1 MKKVFNQQLH
11 KKVKRLVAGLLA
23 TCCSLLA
30 YSQDIN
36 FSQFYELPLLRNPAL
51 SGMFTGDLR
60 ITSAFRNQWGAVTVP
75 YRTQALGAEL
85 KFGVSS
91 VDYLS
96 IGVQVT
102 NDVAGDS
109 KLGKTAVLPAL
120 TFHKS
125 INGDKDTYLSLGFLG
140 GPVQQRFDPSKL
152 TFDDQF
158 VNGSYSPTNPT
169 RQMFGNTN
177 ITYYD
182 ASVGLL
188 FSSVFGNDIKYY
200 LGASY
205 FHFTQPKV
213 AFSAA
218 NDIRLNTKLMFN
230 GGLAAPTSDFDK
242 IILYADVFS
251 QGGSTQTQGGLMYKH
266 DLIQEDVDD
275 AVSLSAGAFVRWND
289 AVMPL
294 LKLDYYQLGIG
305 VTYDVNISKLR
316 SASNA
321 RGGFEL
327 TASYRTFLNIRN
339 SSAAAVRCPVAF

>member
-1 MKKVFNQQLH
+1 
-11 KKVKRLVAGLLA
+11 
-23 TCCSLLA
+23 
-30 YSQDIN
+30 
-36 FSQFYELPLLRNPAL
+36 
-51 SGMFTGDLR
+51 
-60 ITSAFRNQWGAVTVP
+60 
-75 YRTQALGAEL
+75 
-85 KFGVSS
+85 
-91 VDYLS
+91 
-96 IGVQVT
+96 
-102 NDVAGDS
+102 
-109 KLGKTAVLPAL
+109 
-120 TFHKS
+120 
-125 INGDKDTYLSLGFLG
+125 
-140 GPVQQRFDPSKL
+140 
-152 TFDDQF
+152 
-158 VNGSYSPTNPT
+158 
-169 RQMFGNTN
+169 
-177 ITYYD
+177 
-182 ASVGLL
+182 
-188 FSSVFGNDIKYY
+188 
-200 LGASY
+200 
-205 FHFTQPKV
+205 QPKV